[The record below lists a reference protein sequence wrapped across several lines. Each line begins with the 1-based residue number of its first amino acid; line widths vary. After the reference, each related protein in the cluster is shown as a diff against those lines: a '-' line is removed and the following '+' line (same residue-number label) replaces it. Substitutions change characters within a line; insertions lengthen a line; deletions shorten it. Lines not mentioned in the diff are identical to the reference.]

1 MLRRTGSRRRRSF
14 IESMLLCSCLLLYIL
29 LERMNIFVSNIRVN
43 DLVGKE
49 SCRSITRVE
58 TLKYKLDLELST
70 NCTFTIDKLAIS
82 NTFQTRYDSENWHWS
97 FILQGWIMRYR
108 KNRTKRQDEYKQI
121 TNKNK
126 NTIIIHSPQISG
138 SSPNGSHTS
147 PSFSTGF
154 VAPSSPAP
162 SSDSSS

>member
-82 NTFQTRYDSENWHWS
+82 
-97 FILQGWIMRYR
+97 
-108 KNRTKRQDEYKQI
+108 
-121 TNKNK
+121 
-126 NTIIIHSPQISG
+126 IHSRQGMTLRIGTGALYCKDG
-138 SSPNGSHTS
+138 S
-147 PSFSTGF
+147 
-154 VAPSSPAP
+154 
-162 SSDSSS
+162 